1 MLRAWENSFTLK
13 ANEWEKRQVKNE
25 LMKKEKPAYA
35 RADTSLLGLGKETLG
50 PYDTL
55 SSMRGVSYDGVSVVQ
70 DNFEKIEVS
79 GNFVKARESSNG
91 SHKEYPDLQP
101 LSFENEAQLLQ
112 LEPSEV
118 VPHSHDQKSRSLA
131 GVKRIRFQVGV
142 VQSDSLQATS
152 NASSIQNF
160 SALQSRRAV
169 STGSGFSNVRAT
181 KGVDTSN
188 SADPLVK
195 LTGRSGH
202 PQDCILMHHIPAPSV
217 TGFDRLL
224 SQRELGIGRRNGG
237 AISAHGLAYQ
247 LRNYV
252 ADRLTDWT
260 SWTGVSKDVLTVSWS
275 LDGSRYG
282 VGGSTDMDALNIQ
295 YNRCNN
301 LLLGDLDSQTLTE
314 LPDHHIP
321 RPKPEE
327 IETGDNSRQAVYDSV
342 DPQLYTTV
350 PSLCF
355 EETGGWMFTASYDKT
370 VKVWDLSTSN
380 AVCVQTLRHSANVDH
395 VVMDRFSSAI
405 ATGQREIE
413 DPVQIFGL
421 DPVDGDNGTNPVIF
435 HSSFSSQRAGKF
447 KLHPSSLRWGIHPAV
462 NHLLLAGFSEDGENE
477 RAIDGDLCVWNATSQ
492 TFLKVRPSSQS
503 VFDTCWHPTLPL
515 FAAATSLG
523 RGPTNLTH
531 RSFKSVIRTWQ
542 PLETSSR
549 VMEYECPAYDIN
561 ILTFN
566 PRAENYITAGC
577 TDGNIYVWDYRMP
590 NEILHKLTHD
600 RPIDEQDSSRSR
612 QDQDTGVCF
621 SAWDQGGQNLYT
633 GSSDGKIKAWNIYG
647 STEDALVRDV
657 ASFDAG
663 IMCGEFSP
671 SYDKLL
677 LGLSKGSIQILSTT
691 DLAPQGADDDG
702 DTWSDQLDR
711 PLETITYVPG
721 KRPEASGEEFSG
733 VGVSREL
740 LDSGKLVMHPI
751 YGAGKGPNYD
761 GPFAAYARPE
771 NSDPH
776 TTELLPDIRAT
787 HLDSQQRLRALREG
801 GRASEADRE
810 KYENEAK
817 LARARNY
824 ERYGIREQMTIE
836 KRHRKEDDIIKIG
849 DDGDNNIPLSVKSQ
863 EGSGPSKRLRPVK
876 ASIVKGKGTVDNPMV
891 LDDDDEEDEK
901 DHETKAAALLTKFTR
916 APPQQT
922 TRTTR
927 QFSQRNTKETEPPKT
942 RQSTRNNPD
951 RPSSVTPFRQYARK
965 SASKVTKIKSP
976 VNGRR
981 RSGRNNGKVQDSEPK
996 VEEDEVVEEDEEEE
1010 EPGSPLVEVDWF

>member
-1 MLRAWENSFTLK
+1 MRI
-13 ANEWEKRQVKNE
+13 
-25 LMKKEKPAYA
+25 EKPAYA
-35 RADTSLLGLGKETLG
+35 RADTSLLRPGETLG
-50 PYDTL
+50 PYGKL
-55 SSMRGVSYDGVSVVQ
+55 PSEIGGSYDGVPTIR
-70 DNFEKIEVS
+70 DNLKKIEVA
-79 GNFVKARESSNG
+79 GKFVKARELG
-91 SHKEYPDLQP
+91 IGPYKEYPDLQP
-101 LSFENEAQLLQ
+101 SSFENQAHSLQ
-112 LEPSEV
+112 PEPNEV

-131 GVKRIRFQVGV
+131 GVERTRFQAGV
-142 VQSDSLQATS
+142 VQSDPLQTTS
-152 NASSIQNF
+152 NASSLQKF
-160 SALQSRRAV
+160 SALQSRRSV
-169 STGSGFSNVRAT
+169 SAGSGFSNVRAT
-181 KGVDTSN
+181 KNVDTSN
-188 SADPLVK
+188 LADPLVK
-195 LTGRSGH
+195 LNGRSGH
-202 PQDCILMHHIPAPSV
+202 PQDCILMHHVPAPSV

-224 SQRELGIGRRNGG
+224 SQRELGVGRRNGG
-237 AISAHGLAYQ
+237 AISAHGVAYQ

-275 LDGSRYG
+275 PDGSRYG

-301 LLLGDLDSQTLTE
+301 LLLGDLDTQTLTE

-342 DPQLYTTV
+342 DPLLYTTV

-355 EETGGWMFTASYDKT
+355 EETGSWMFTASYDKT
-370 VKVWDLSTSN
+370 VKVWDITTSN

-395 VVMDRFSSAI
+395 VVLDRFSSAI

-421 DPVDGDNGTNPVIF
+421 DPVESDNGANPVIL

-477 RAIDGDLCVWNATSQ
+477 RPIDGDLCVWNATSQ

-561 ILTFN
+561 VLTFN

-590 NEILHKLTHD
+590 NEILHKLAHD
-600 RPIDEQDSSRSR
+600 RPIDEQDSNRSR

-621 SAWDQGGQNLYT
+621 SAWDQDGRNLYT
-633 GSSDGKIKAWNIYG
+633 GSSDGKIKAWSIYG

-657 ASFDAG
+657 AAFDAG

-691 DLAPQGADDDG
+691 DLTPQGADDDG
-702 DTWSDQLDR
+702 DPWSDHSDR
-711 PLETITYVPG
+711 PLETITYIPA
-721 KRPEASGEEFSG
+721 KRPRAFGEEVSG

-751 YGAGKGPNYD
+751 YGVGKGPNYD
-761 GPFAAYARPE
+761 GPYAAYARPE
-771 NSDPH
+771 GSDPH

-801 GRASEADRE
+801 GRASEVDRK
-810 KYENEAK
+810 KYENEAR

-824 ERYGIREQMTIE
+824 ERYGIREQVTIE
-836 KRHRKEDDIIKIG
+836 KRHWKEDDVVEIG
-849 DDGDNNIPLSVKSQ
+849 DDGDNIPLGAKSQ
-863 EGSGPSKRLRPVK
+863 EGAGPSKPPRPEK
-876 ASIVKGKGTVDNPMV
+876 TSIVKGKGTAENPMV
-891 LDDDDEEDEK
+891 LDDDDEEDLK
-901 DHETKAAALLTKFTR
+901 DHATKAAALLTKFTR
-916 APPQQT
+916 VPPQPT

-927 QFSQRNTKETEPPKT
+927 QSSQRNTKETEPQKT
-942 RQSTRNNPD
+942 RQSTRNKPD
-951 RPSSVTPFRQYARK
+951 HPSSLTPFRQYARK

-981 RSGRNNGKVQDSEPK
+981 RSGRNSGNGQDPEPE
-996 VEEDEVVEEDEEEE
+996 VEEEEVEEDEEEE